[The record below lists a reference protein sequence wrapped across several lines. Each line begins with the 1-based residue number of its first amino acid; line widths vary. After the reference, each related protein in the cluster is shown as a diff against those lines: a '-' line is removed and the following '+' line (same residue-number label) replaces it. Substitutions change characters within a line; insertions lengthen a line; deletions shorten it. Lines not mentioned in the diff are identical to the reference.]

1 MFGGTSNTVRWE
13 VSVSSSRLT
22 WLSAIPRT
30 AILAAVTLAVAV
42 AIAAVVLL
50 SHPSRPSSSASAATA
65 DSLGFR
71 RLNLPAPQFDLP
83 LLQGKGQVGLS
94 TLSGRPIVMN
104 LWASYCDICRAE
116 SPAVAQV
123 SRLAQGKVSFLG
135 VDTLDERAAAIR
147 FAEKH
152 KLSFPMAYDPN
163 GVVAGKYHVPGLP
176 YTFFIS
182 TSGTKILGVNVG
194 ALSAKSLINILHR
207 LYGISFASTPS

>member
-1 MFGGTSNTVRWE
+1 
-13 VSVSSSRLT
+13 VSSSRLG
-22 WLSAIPRT
+22 WLPARFRT
-30 AILAAVTLAVAV
+30 AILAAGCLLV
-42 AIAAVVLL
+42 AIAIAVVVVL
-50 SHPSRPSSSASAATA
+50 SHAGQPTSSASTDTA
-65 DSLGFR
+65 SELGFS
-71 RLNLPAPQFDLP
+71 RLNLPAPQFELP

-123 SRLAQGKVSFLG
+123 SRLAEGKVSFLG

-163 GVVAGKYHVPGLP
+163 GVVASKYHVPGLP

-182 TSGTKILGVNVG
+182 TTGTKILGVNVG

-207 LYGISFASTPS
+207 LYGISLASLPF